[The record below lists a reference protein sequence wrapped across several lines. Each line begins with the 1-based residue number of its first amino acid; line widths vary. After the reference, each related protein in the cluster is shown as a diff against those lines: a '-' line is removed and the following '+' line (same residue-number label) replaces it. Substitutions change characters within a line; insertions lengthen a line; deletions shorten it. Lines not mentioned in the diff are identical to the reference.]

1 MWMDGMDDK
10 LEAMYEAR
18 PWRQY
23 VVEVATGK
31 IIAKLG
37 LAPFNMNGK
46 MKVIKEACADGGK

>member
-1 MWMDGMDDK
+1 MWMDAMDDK
-10 LEAMYEAR
+10 LEATYEAR

-23 VVEVATGK
+23 VIDAASGK

-46 MKVIKEACADGGK
+46 MKVIKEACKDGGK